1 LLKDIPGFTCAR
13 PEGAFYAFPKVDG
26 IFGVMVERD
35 TQLNSAQQIADYLL
49 RVAKVAVVPGEGFGA
64 PNHIRFSYANSMENL
79 KEGINRILRVL
90 PE

>member
-1 LLKDIPGFTCAR
+1 L
-13 PEGAFYAFPKVDG
+13 FPNVDG
-26 IFGVMVERD
+26 VFGVMVDRT
-35 TQLNSAQQIADYLL
+35 TQITSAQVLADYLL

-64 PNHIRFSYANSMENL
+64 PEHIRFSYANSMENI